1 VRDGATT
8 ERADRLLLVLALVL
22 LQSCSGGDAANRS
35 PDPPDEP
42 ANVVLIIADDLGFAD
57 LGMQGSADALTPHI
71 DSLAAGGARLTH
83 GYVSAPACSPTRAG
97 LMTGRYQQR
106 FGHELNPPSPSP
118 PEFGLPLEETT
129 LAAELQAAGYVTGLV
144 GKWHLGTAAPFHP
157 LNRGFDEFFGF
168 LGGSHSYRD
177 WDSADDPVLR
187 GFDPVAGSGYLT
199 DAFSREAVSFIRRH
213 SQEPFFLCLSYS
225 AVHRPMEKPPR
236 RYMDRFPHVA
246 DPLRR
251 KYLAMLA
258 AMDDGIG
265 RVLDEIRAAGL
276 DGRTLVVFL
285 SDNGGPQAL
294 NGSRNTP
301 LRGGKEE
308 LYEGGIRVPFIV
320 RWDGRVP
327 AGIEYGE
334 PVIQLDIFSTVLA
347 AAGVAAPADVDT
359 DGVDLVPFLDGSST
373 DSPHQA
379 LFWRYGAPSAVR
391 KGDWKLVKDAAGN
404 AQLFDLASDVG
415 EATDLA
421 PARPE
426 VVSELERVLAEWQ
439 AELMP
444 PPASATHSTG

>member
-1 VRDGATT
+1 
-8 ERADRLLLVLALVL
+8 
-22 LQSCSGGDAANRS
+22 
-35 PDPPDEP
+35 
-42 ANVVLIIADDLGFAD
+42 
-57 LGMQGSADALTPHI
+57 
-71 DSLAAGGARLTH
+71 
-83 GYVSAPACSPTRAG
+83 
-97 LMTGRYQQR
+97 
-106 FGHELNPPSPSP
+106 
-118 PEFGLPLEETT
+118 
-129 LAAELQAAGYVTGLV
+129 
-144 GKWHLGTAAPFHP
+144 
-157 LNRGFDEFFGF
+157 
-168 LGGSHSYRD
+168 
-177 WDSADDPVLR
+177 
-187 GFDPVAGSGYLT
+187 
-199 DAFSREAVSFIRRH
+199 
-213 SQEPFFLCLSYS
+213 
-225 AVHRPMEKPPR
+225 
-236 RYMDRFPHVA
+236 MDRFPHVA

-359 DGVDLVPFLDGSST
+359 DGVDLVPFLDGSSK